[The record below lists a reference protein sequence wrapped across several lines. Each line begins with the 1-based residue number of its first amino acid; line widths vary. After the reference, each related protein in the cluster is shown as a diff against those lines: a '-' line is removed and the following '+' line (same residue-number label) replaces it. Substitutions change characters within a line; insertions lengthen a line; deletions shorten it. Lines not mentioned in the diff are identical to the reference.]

1 MTRLIDFR
9 FAALA
14 LFSAVLL
21 WGFSQRTAT
30 QERGFDIPVI
40 AARVPEDL
48 IVTARSSDAVD
59 IRVRGSRSVLR
70 RVPSDLE
77 YEVDLAAAK
86 AGVTNLEV
94 DLTALDVGRGAQ
106 IVSRSPTQLEFTLE
120 RKISRRMRVKAN
132 VIGKP
137 ADGFELG
144 ETSITP
150 RRLQVTGAESEI
162 LRLGEVLTETIDVT
176 GLAQSFERTVG
187 AVALGPHTRLDPA
200 EEIRVRVEIVP
211 APSPEEPDKRKRKG
225 VR

>member
-40 AARVPEDL
+40 AARVPENL

-137 ADGFELG
+137 ADGFEVG
-144 ETSITP
+144 EPSITP

-176 GLAQSFERTVG
+176 GLSQSFERVVG
-187 AVALGPHTRLDPA
+187 AVALGSHTRLDPA
-200 EEIRVRVEIVP
+200 EEIRVRVEIVTAPP
-211 APSPEEPDKRKRKG
+211 AEDPDKRKRKG
-225 VR
+225 AR

>member
-21 WGFSQRTAT
+21 WGYSQRTAT
-30 QERGFDIPVI
+30 QERGFDIPVV
-40 AARVPEDL
+40 ATRVPDAL

-59 IRVRGSRSVLR
+59 IRVRGSRGALR

-86 AGVTNLEV
+86 PGVTNFEV

-120 RKISRRMRVKAN
+120 RKISRRMRVKPD
-132 VIGKP
+132 VVGKP
-137 ADGFELG
+137 AEGFLVG
-144 ETSITP
+144 ETTITP
-150 RRLQVTGAESEI
+150 RRLMVTGAESEI
-162 LRLGEVLTETIDVT
+162 LRLGEVLTETVDVT
-176 GLAQSFERTVG
+176 GLTEPVERAVH
-187 AVALGPHTRLDPA
+187 AVALGSHAWLDPA
-200 EEIRVRVEIVP
+200 EEIRVRVEILP
-211 APSPEEPDKRKRKG
+211 APPPQALDPRKRRG
-225 VR
+225 AR

>member
-1 MTRLIDFR
+1 VTRLIDFR

-137 ADGFELG
+137 ADGFEVG

-150 RRLQVTGAESEI
+150 RRLQVTGAESEL

-176 GLAQSFERTVG
+176 GLAQPFERAVG
-187 AVALGPHTRLDPA
+187 AVALGSHAWLDPA

-211 APSPEEPDKRKRKG
+211 APPAEEPDKRKRKAA
-225 VR
+225 R